1 VSDQDQLQWEAR
13 LGRPAAIFAFAAGIL
28 LLAGAYVLQSIVDDR
43 PRTLPNNLLS
53 IDESPD
59 TLLISAGLQ
68 GLSAL
73 CLIPVFYFL
82 YRAIVHRSPE
92 IPKWFVYL
100 IFIGPVFYAIGR
112 MLGEI
117 ERIEVA
123 EIFAN
128 QTSTVG
134 EECPAI
140 RGEAGETCAED
151 LLGDDINPIPVA
163 LSLAGAVGTAFM
175 FVMLPLRARRAG
187 LMSQFMAILGVV
199 AGVLLVLQLMPLVP
213 EIVQAF
219 WLGAVGA
226 LFLGTWP
233 GGRGPAWETGQPDPW
248 PSAAERRGLLPAG
261 EGAAAGPG
269 AASGPGAAAGPG
281 AAGGN
286 GAAGAPDEPGA
297 RPAPEP
303 APQRPSS
310 RKRRR
315 KKR

>member
-13 LGRPAAIFAFAAGIL
+13 LGRPAAIFAFAAGVL
-28 LLAGAYVLQSIVDDR
+28 LLAGTFVLQSIVDDR
-43 PRTLPNNLLS
+43 PRVDALPDFMLS
-53 IDESPD
+53 IDESPN

-82 YRAIVHRSPE
+82 FRAIVHRSPG

-100 IFIGPVFYAIGR
+100 IFIGPAFYAIGR
-112 MLGEI
+112 MLGAI
-117 ERIEVA
+117 DRIDVA

-128 QTSTVG
+128 QTSNVG
-134 EECPAI
+134 DECPAI
-140 RGEAGETCAED
+140 QGEAGQTCAED
-151 LLGDDINPIPVA
+151 LLGDDVNPVAVA
-163 LSLAGAVGTAFM
+163 LSLAGSVGTAFM

-187 LMSQFMAILGVV
+187 LMSQFMAILGVI
-199 AGVLLVLQLMPLVP
+199 AGALLVLQLMPLVP

-226 LFLGTWP
+226 LFIGTWP

-248 PSAAERRGLLPAG
+248 PSAAQRRGLVPADEDAAADGEPAG
-261 EGAAAGPG
+261 RAAG
-269 AASGPGAAAGPG
+269 GPG
-281 AAGGN
+281 AAGDN
-286 GAAGAPDEPGA
+286 GAAGAPPE
-297 RPAPEP
+297 PEP

-315 KKR
+315 KGR